1 MGRGSGELRTG
12 GEKWFGSPV
21 SSVRGIWIRG
31 GWVGGRIVKLN
42 GMGGGSLRMIAN
54 FVCDVYKK

>member
-42 GMGGGSLRMIAN
+42 GIGWWFVAN
-54 FVCDVYKK
+54 DREFCL

>member
-42 GMGGGSLRMIAN
+42 GIGWRFVAN
-54 FVCDVYKK
+54 DREFCL

>member
-31 GWVGGRIVKLN
+31 GWVGGRRVKLN
-42 GMGGGSLRMIAN
+42 GIGWWFVANDREFCLRR
-54 FVCDVYKK
+54 V

>member
-21 SSVRGIWIRG
+21 SSVRGIWIRD
-31 GWVGGRIVKLN
+31 GWVGGWADSETEWNWVVVR
-42 GMGGGSLRMIAN
+42 
-54 FVCDVYKK
+54 CE